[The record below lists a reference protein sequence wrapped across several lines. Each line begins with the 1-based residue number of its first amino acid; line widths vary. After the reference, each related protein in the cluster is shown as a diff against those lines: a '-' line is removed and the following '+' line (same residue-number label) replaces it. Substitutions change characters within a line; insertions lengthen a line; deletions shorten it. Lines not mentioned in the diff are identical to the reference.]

1 MAKGGITMPT
11 LAQRLKAAREAAGLT
26 IEAVSEKI
34 GKSVS
39 TVWRYEQGKSEVNQE
54 TLTKLANLYGVSEL
68 HLRGFSDMKSADVIE
83 VPVYKK
89 YKKGKLKAA
98 KKKHFFEL
106 ASMGLPNEEIF
117 AVKIND
123 PAIQS
128 LLSKKDYALVDPL
141 AEIKGGDI
149 LCLADKDSG
158 HLKLARYQVYQDLPL
173 YLPLG
178 DKSQVKDSEDFE
190 VLGRVFAHLGRV

>member
-1 MAKGGITMPT
+1 MPT
-11 LAQRLKAAREAAGLT
+11 LAKRLKSAREAAGLT

-39 TVWRYEQGKSEVNQE
+39 TVWRYEQGKSEVNQDS
-54 TLTKLANLYGVSEL
+54 LTKLAALYGVSEL
-68 HLRGFSDMKSADVIE
+68 YLRGFSDMKSADVIE

-89 YKKGKLKAA
+89 YKKGKLKAT

-117 AVKIND
+117 AVRIND
-123 PAIQS
+123 PSIQS

-141 AEIKGGDI
+141 AEIKTGDV

-158 HLKLARYQVYQDLPL
+158 HLKLAKYQVYQDLPL

-178 DKSQVKDSEDFE
+178 DKTKVRDSDDFE
-190 VLGRVFAHLGRV
+190 VLGKVFAHLGRV